1 MLKYLIIFVLTYTCK
16 NFNHELDSKS
26 LFFMINK
33 VELAVIDDQFFKTFL
48 GRDLVNVYEKNLD
61 IEFAVAE
68 NNEIFILQAR
78 PITTNHR

>member
-16 NFNHELDSKS
+16 NLNPELDSKS